1 MAPPLCRTPLEMES
15 RKMFP
20 WCDLDILRALWRST
34 MFPCRRQCRRQE
46 SGKVGI
52 PVSNHNPQLLFGP
65 HPAQSQST
73 QRLPYSDPDRFQ
85 LLFATHF
92 VSLWFQE
99 RENRENAW
107 VSWKQLEATQKC
119 QKPGLGPIISST
131 CLPEHEVVRAEQL
144 AERSGTNAI
153 HGACNNIWQSE
164 AIKTTT
170 HKPQSLFRIWL
181 PRMLADFTPMRHQ
194 FHSIPTSNM
203 CECSAESQRPM
214 SAEMYLLK
222 TSWIMLQRW
231 QWSMH
236 LARGPS
242 EQHVAHSGH
251 LLPRWS
257 KRWCAPCSNAVHK
270 SKSQTSW
277 IPVESV
283 EKKNCGN
290 NALTSF

>member
-73 QRLPYSDPDRFQ
+73 QRLQYSDPDRFQ

-92 VSLWFQE
+92 VSLWFPE
-99 RENRENAW
+99 RENRENVW

-164 AIKTTT
+164 AIKTAT

-194 FHSIPTSNM
+194 FRSIPTSNM
-203 CECSAESQRPM
+203 CECSAESQCPM
-214 SAEMYLLK
+214 SAEMRCTYWKHLESCFSDGSGQCTWLEVHQNSTWHIAATCCLVEVNVDALLAAK
-222 TSWIMLQRW
+222 QSTKANRR
-231 QWSMH
+231 H
-236 LARGPS
+236 
-242 EQHVAHSGH
+242 
-251 LLPRWS
+251 PRY
-257 KRWCAPCSNAVHK
+257 
-270 SKSQTSW
+270 Q
-277 IPVESV
+277 
-283 EKKNCGN
+283 
-290 NALTSF
+290 